1 MLNFPNQEKRMS
13 LTHPN
18 TFLYPPMEIYIFSH
32 KHHLYKKKMFR
43 FRPENFVAILTAILV
58 HFFCLLNHSWY
69 KEMGLV
75 CCLFGYIHKNIY
87 TAYTQNT
94 S

>member
-1 MLNFPNQEKRMS
+1 M
-13 LTHPN
+13 
-18 TFLYPPMEIYIFSH
+18 
-32 KHHLYKKKMFR
+32 
-43 FRPENFVAILTAILV
+43 FRPENFVAILSAILA
-58 HFFCLLNHSWY
+58 HFFCLLNHSWC

-75 CCLFGYIHKNIY
+75 CRLFGYIHKNIY